1 MIDFA
6 GISGVAGAFDAVGLV
21 GGAAIT
27 EASSEGTPTGDG
39 LSGIAA
45 SFAAAA
51 VATGATAGAALWVTG
66 GSALAGD
73 AGHRDPGAEEVA
85 EADGACEGGLAEVV
99 VEAASG
105 EAGNVEDDT
114 GEEDPG
120 VDDTGE
126 EDPIEEDTIEEDT
139 IEEDWG
145 VACGE
150 PVAAVCRVIEP
161 VIESS
166 PCSSTVMREYS
177 RSRSPFRVSMAEASR
192 RVSCWLSLAI
202 DWICCDCR
210 TRSALA
216 ICSRR
221 NPIED

>member
-6 GISGVAGAFDAVGLV
+6 DISGVAGVAAGAFDAIGLV
-21 GGAAIT
+21 GGAAVT
-27 EASSEGTPTGDG
+27 EAGSEAATGGG
-39 LSGIAA
+39 LSGMAA

-51 VATGATAGAALWVTG
+51 VATGATAGAALWATG

-85 EADGACEGGLAEVV
+85 EADGACEGGLAELV
-99 VEAASG
+99 VEGATGAK
-105 EAGNVEDDT
+105 GNVEGDA

-126 EDPIEEDTIEEDT
+126 EDTIEEDPIEEDG
-139 IEEDWG
+139 G

-150 PVAAVCRVIEP
+150 PAAAVCRVIEP

-210 TRSALA
+210 ARSALA

>member
-6 GISGVAGAFDAVGLV
+6 GISGVAGVAAGAFDAIGLV
-21 GGAAIT
+21 GGAVVT
-27 EASSEGTPTGDG
+27 EAGSEAATGGD

-51 VATGATAGAALWVTG
+51 VATGATAGAALWATG

-99 VEAASG
+99 VEGATG
-105 EAGNVEDDT
+105 EAGSVEDDT

-126 EDPIEEDTIEEDT
+126 EDPIEEDG
-139 IEEDWG
+139 G

-150 PVAAVCRVIEP
+150 PAAAVCRVIEP

-177 RSRSPFRVSMAEASR
+177 RSRSPLRVSMAEASR

-210 TRSALA
+210 TRSTLA